1 MRRRSGLS
9 RKPYVTPIK
18 LVLFTLL
25 LLFFAL
31 FALWRRKRAVIAIIC
46 CIVFWALGAGWL
58 SRPALDFVQRGYE
71 QVLAPAFA
79 PRTTIVLLGGG
90 TDRHGD
96 SRLVP
101 KRDSILRIR
110 VTAELYRACRDSG
123 AACRVIVSG
132 GDPQH
137 HGEAEADNYAPYLL
151 ARGVN
156 GADLTRE
163 NQSLNTYQNARNV
176 AAILRP
182 EHDETLIVVT
192 SSYHMQ
198 RAMLAFEAFGL
209 TPQPVVSNVRF
220 ARATFF
226 PTIEG
231 FVTAEI
237 AWHELVGIARF
248 HVYRRL
254 HLY

>member
-1 MRRRSGLS
+1 
-9 RKPYVTPIK
+9 
-18 LVLFTLL
+18 L

-31 FALWRRKRAVIAIIC
+31 FVVWRRKRRVIAIVC
-46 CIVFWALGAGWL
+46 FLLFWSLGAGWTSL
-58 SRPALDFVQRGYE
+58 PILEYVQHGFD
-71 QVLAPAFA
+71 QSIQPDFA
-79 PRTTIVLLGGG
+79 PRTIIVLLGGG
-90 TDRHGD
+90 TDRD
-96 SRLVP
+96 RESRLVP
-101 KRDSILRIR
+101 KRDSIQRIDA
-110 VTAELYRACRDSG
+110 TAELYRECRRTG

-137 HGEAEADNYAPYLL
+137 HGQAEADNYAPYLL

-163 NQSLNTYQNARNV
+163 NESLNTYQNARNV

-182 EHDETLIVVT
+182 EHDDTLIVVT

-209 TPQPVVSNVRF
+209 RPQPVVSNVRF

>member
-1 MRRRSGLS
+1 
-9 RKPYVTPIK
+9 
-18 LVLFTLL
+18 L

-31 FALWRRKRAVIAIIC
+31 FALWRRKRAAIAIVC
-46 CIVFWALGAGWL
+46 FIVFWALGAGWL
-58 SRPALDFVQRGYE
+58 SRPALDFVQRGYDRPLVPE
-71 QVLAPAFA
+71 FA
-79 PRTTIVLLGGG
+79 PHTTIVLLGGG

-96 SRLVP
+96 AGLVP
-101 KRDSILRIR
+101 KRDSIQRIR
-110 VTAELYRACRDSG
+110 AAAELYRACRDTG

-151 ARGVN
+151 ARGVT

-209 TPQPVVSNVRF
+209 APQPIVSNVRF
-220 ARATFF
+220 GRLTFF
-226 PTIEG
+226 PTIDG

-237 AWHELVGIARF
+237 AWHELIGIMRF